1 MNPGVQQT
9 KKGRGRTSDIV
20 NVTHASYS
28 VICFAIC
35 ALLSVCLLGFT
46 PQAALAETNDAG
58 NKISVTATSSDI
70 PVFDVQEKSASY
82 TFNNG
87 ISSSG
92 SLIADFSFNVDK
104 STKAEIF
111 FQFTTSKSRTCTF
124 SLYKGDTK
132 IADLGYVAKSGSY
145 TNTVNTLD
153 GTVHSAGNGIWS
165 YSATLEPGDYFVRA
179 QSYSSGSGTAI
190 AQVKMKAIVDSSQ
203 TSSGENTSTGNSSSD
218 SNTSQNPGSDS
229 GNSSVSQKPGS
240 SSANSNNSSANNSAN
255 NSVTNPA
262 TSSGTQTATAAS
274 GKWIHS
280 SKGWWYRFSDG
291 SYAKGLQNIQGK
303 TYYFD
308 NNGWRKTGWQQVKS
322 NSDWYYFNS
331 SGAMQTGWKKVSGKW
346 YYMNSEGKMLT
357 GKQTIGKN
365 LYYLSNSGAMR
376 TGWVQD
382 NNAWYYCKSSGEAV
396 TGWVKVGK
404 NWYYMNSD
412 HTMATGWLN
421 DSGSRYY
428 LQASGAMSKGW
439 KKIGANWY
447 YFANSGA
454 MKTDWLKKGGK
465 WYYLDHNDGR
475 MLTGSFYDY
484 LVNGKGGNRYYANAS
499 GEMQTGWQKINNK
512 WYYFGSSGA
521 MTKNAWIS
529 GKYWVGSNGA
539 MATNSWVDNGKY
551 YVNSKGVW
559 VKDKKPSSSSNQT
572 PIVTTDVI
580 TDPIWYEMTA
590 VSTTGSN
597 GLVPILNPSN
607 ENSVKFYEDG
617 TYVQRLTSNN
627 ETKNYPGYW
636 EYDYTQNGKRYY
648 WLKEDGQYVYRA
660 SLSSSGSLILMMV
673 SDTDYVQCYEA
684 Y

>member
-1 MNPGVQQT
+1 MSMIIQS
-9 KKGRGRTSDIV
+9 GRYARRDRLIFKNSK
-20 NVTHASYS
+20 NLSYS
-28 VICFAIC
+28 VICFVISAI
-35 ALLSVCLLGFT
+35 LSVFLISFI
-46 PQAALAETNDAG
+46 PQTALAETKDA
-58 NKISVTATSSDI
+58 NNEISITSTSNNTSTYDI
-70 PVFDVQEKSASY
+70 QNGSTSH
-82 TFNNG
+82 TFYNG
-87 ISSSG
+87 QYA
-92 SLIADFSFNVDK
+92 ADFNFK
-104 STKAEIF
+104 ITKATKVKITF
-111 FQFTTSKSRTCTF
+111 SFDTRKSRACSF
-124 SLYKGDTK
+124 ALYKGDSEF
-132 IADLGYVAKSGSY
+132 ANLGLVTSTSSSYSNGGYSNISENVVA
-145 TNTVNTLD
+145 L
-153 GTVHSAGNGIWS
+153 GNGQWV
-165 YSATLEPGDYFVRA
+165 YTATLEPGEYYVKAKVLSSYA
-179 QSYSSGSGTAI
+179 QETGNHAW
-190 AQVKMKAIVDSSQ
+190 VKMETVADSSQ
-203 TSSGENTSTGNSSSD
+203 SSS
-218 SNTSQNPGSDS
+218 SSTTPG
-229 GNSSVSQKPGS
+229 N
-240 SSANSNNSSANNSAN
+240 NNSSNSPGNNSGVKPGT
-255 NSVTNPA
+255 NSGPQN
-262 TSSGTQTATAAS
+262 STASAD
-274 GKWIHS
+274 KWIHS
-280 SKGWWYRFSDG
+280 SKGWWYRFSNG

-308 NNGWRKTGWQQVKS
+308 NNGWMKTGWQQVKS

-396 TGWVKVGK
+396 TGWIKVGK

-475 MLTGSFYDY
+475 MFTGSFYDY

-529 GKYWVGSNGA
+529 GKYWVGSNGV
-539 MATNSWVDNGKY
+539 MAINSWVDNGKY
-551 YVNSKGVW
+551 YVDSKGVW